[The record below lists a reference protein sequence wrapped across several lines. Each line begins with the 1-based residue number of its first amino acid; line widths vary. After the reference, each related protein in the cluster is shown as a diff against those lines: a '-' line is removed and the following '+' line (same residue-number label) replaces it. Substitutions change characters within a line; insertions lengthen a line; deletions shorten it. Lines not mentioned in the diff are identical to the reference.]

1 MLFMNI
7 FDFQLMK
14 YIFINKFST
23 QRQAGENLN
32 FSIGIVNK
40 SLQLLKSENYI
51 CDDNSISDKGYD
63 LMQSSKPKNA
73 IILAA
78 GYGLRMI
85 PVNMENPKAL
95 LTVDGVPL
103 IERQIA
109 QLHEAGIEEIFIVT
123 GFQKEKFEYLIDKYN
138 VKLVYNKDYASK
150 NNLHS
155 LNCVRE
161 KIGNSY
167 IIPCDLWCSKNPYSS
182 IELYSWYMLN
192 ELIDENSIVRVN
204 RQLEINIIKK
214 KQNGNSMVGISF
226 IAEKDAAIL
235 KQNIK
240 TLCENQKNDCEFWEK
255 ALFGF
260 DNITVY
266 ANVVRSSSVVEIN
279 SYEQLRELDSD
290 SKALEAESIN
300 VICDVF
306 KCKNEDIHD
315 IKTLKKGMTNRSFI
329 FSVKKEKY
337 IMRIPGEGTDKLINR
352 SQGADVYNSIKGLGI
367 CDELFYINPNNG
379 FKITRYINNARVCDP
394 YNKDDLEKCMA
405 KLRNFHKLK
414 LKVNHKFD
422 IFEQIDFYEKLWNGR
437 PSVFKDYEQ
446 TKKNIFSLIP
456 FINQHKAEEVLTHI
470 DAVPDNFLFSTER
483 DGIENG
489 GTENIQLI
497 DWEYAGMQDPHV
509 DIAMF
514 CIYPLYDDRKY
525 IDFLID
531 SYFEGKC
538 TPENRI
544 KIYCY
549 VASCGLLWSNWCEF
563 KNQLGVEFGEYFLMQ
578 YRYAKEYYK
587 IAKEEM
593 KNMGLEQ

>member
-1 MLFMNI
+1 MMYMNVY
-7 FDFQLMK
+7 DLKLMK
-14 YIFINKFST
+14 HISINKFST
-23 QRQAGENLN
+23 QRQISAELN
-32 FSIGIVNK
+32 FSLGIVNK
-40 SLQLLKSENYI
+40 SLHFLKSENYI
-51 CDDNSISDKGYD
+51 NDDNTISSKGCA
-63 LMQSSKPKNA
+63 LIQNSKPKNA

-95 LTVDGVPL
+95 LPVAGIPL
-103 IERQIA
+103 IERQIN
-109 QLHEAGIEEIFIVT
+109 QLHEKGIVEIYIVV

-138 VKLVYNKDYASK
+138 VKLIYNKDYASK

-192 ELIDENSIVRVN
+192 ELIDESSIVRVN
-204 RQLEINIIKK
+204 RQLEIDSLKK
-214 KQNGNSMVGISF
+214 NRKGNTMIGIAF
-226 IAEKDAAIL
+226 IAEKDAVTL

-240 TLCENQKNDCEFWEK
+240 TLCETPDNDREFWEK
-255 ALFGF
+255 ALFEAN
-260 DNITVY
+260 NITAY
-266 ANVVRSSSVVEIN
+266 ANIVQSSSVVEIN
-279 SYEQLRELDSD
+279 SYEQLRELDSN
-290 SKALEAESIN
+290 SKALETESIK

-315 IKTLKKGMTNRSFI
+315 INTLKKGMTNRSFI
-329 FSVKKEKY
+329 FSVNNNKY
-337 IMRIPGEGTDKLINR
+337 IMRIPGKGTDKLINR
-352 SQGADVYNSIKGLGI
+352 SQEAEVYNTIQGLGI

-379 FKITRYINNARVCDP
+379 FKITSYINNARVCDV
-394 YNKDDLEKCMA
+394 YNEEDLKKCMT
-405 KLRNFHKLK
+405 KLRAFHNLK

-422 IFEQIDFYEKLWNGR
+422 IFGQINFYEKLWNGKA
-437 PSVFKDYEQ
+437 SVFKDYEQ
-446 TKKNIFSLIP
+446 TKKNVFSLIP
-456 FINQHKAEEVLTHI
+456 YINQHKTEEVLTHI
-470 DAVPDNFLFSTER
+470 DAVPDNFLFSTES
-483 DGIENG
+483 NG
-489 GTENIQLI
+489 TKTLQLI

-514 CIYPLYDDRKY
+514 CIYALYDDRKY

-531 SYFEGKC
+531 SYFEEKC

-549 VASCGLLWSNWCEF
+549 IAVCGLLWSNWCEY
-563 KNQLGVEFGEYFLMQ
+563 KSQLGIEFGEYSLRQ

-587 IAKEEM
+587 LVKEEM
-593 KNMGLEQ
+593 KNMGLE